1 MTRTER
7 GFSCAGAHTVA
18 SLNRQSFAFG
28 KLGRA
33 RRVLAGLLL
42 AVSAGCSPVSDESPV
57 LVIVNGR
64 PLTQSEFDFR
74 WSELSAAAQARY
86 RTEGGKRKFLDD
98 LITRE
103 LLLQEARKLG
113 LDQSPGIRERLERYK
128 EQLAL
133 DELMQATVR
142 TPVDI
147 SKEEQE
153 SYFTAHS
160 AKLLSAEQVHAAQIL
175 VPTLAQAKDLKRQ
188 LDEGADFAKLA
199 QRFSID
205 QATRQRGGDLGPYRR
220 GAAGPEVEAALLTLK
235 PGMVSE
241 PIETQA
247 GVHLVK
253 LISRDPG
260 NVSNPYAA
268 RERLRQELHAEKQ
281 RKRFEEFLSKLRAT
295 ATIRM
300 ADASKLVTEDAGP
313 PPVASTP

>member
-1 MTRTER
+1 MP
-7 GFSCAGAHTVA
+7 
-18 SLNRQSFAFG
+18 LNRQSFAFVN
-28 KLGRA
+28 LGRA
-33 RRVLAGLLL
+33 RHLLAWLLL
-42 AVSAGCSPVSDESPV
+42 AVGAGCSPVSDESPI

-64 PLTQSEFDFR
+64 PITQGEFDFR

-86 RTEGGKRKFLDD
+86 RAEGGKRKFLDD

-113 LDQSPGIRERLERYK
+113 LDQSPRIRERLERYK

-142 TPVDI
+142 APVEI
-147 SKEEQE
+147 TKEEQE

-160 AKLLSAEQVHAAQIL
+160 AELLSAEQVHAAHIL

-205 QATRQRGGDLGPYRR
+205 QATRQKGGDLGPYRR
-220 GAAGPEVEAALLTLK
+220 GVAGPEVEAALLTLK
-235 PGMVSE
+235 PGLVSE

-281 RKRFEEFLSKLRAT
+281 RKRFEEFLSKLRTAAT
-295 ATIRM
+295 VRM

-313 PPVASTP
+313 PPAAATP